1 MQWPDG
7 KDFAFTAFDDP
18 DAQTL
23 GGCRKVYDFLAEIG
37 LRTTI
42 GVWPCAPIREP
53 NSPGETCGTVEYL
66 RYIEEL
72 QGAGFEVGYH
82 NTTPH
87 SSTRDETAAGL
98 AAFRGYFG
106 AAPITMANHYNA
118 EAMYWGYHRLTGL
131 RRELYRAANLWR
143 STNEFF
149 GHIPDSIYFWGDL
162 CHEHVQYC
170 RNFVFDEINTLRACP
185 WMPYHDPERPYVRY
199 WYASSEGANVGSF
212 TRMISEENQD
222 RLEAERG
229 ACIMYAHFGHGFV
242 QNGDLDPRFRQLLTR
257 MGKKNGWFVP
267 VRTLL
272 GYLQSRQQTAIIT
285 ARQRTF
291 MEWRWLSRKLI
302 RGTS

>member
-1 MQWPDG
+1 MEWPDS
-7 KDFAFTAFDDP
+7 KDFAFTVFDDP

-23 GGCRKVYDFLAEIG
+23 AGCRKIYDFLAELG

-53 NSPGETCGTVEYL
+53 NSPGETCGNVEYL
-66 RYIEEL
+66 SYIQEL
-72 QGAGFEVGYH
+72 QRGGFEVGYH

-87 SSTRDETAAGL
+87 SSPRHEIAAGL
-98 AAFRGYFG
+98 TTFCGYFG

-118 EAMYWGYHRLTGL
+118 EAIYWGYHRLTGL
-131 RRELYRAANLWR
+131 RRHLYRAANLSR
-143 STNEFF
+143 RANQFS

-185 WMPYHDPERPYVRY
+185 WMPYCDPERPYVRY

-212 TRMISEENQD
+212 TRMISEEKQD

-242 QNGDLDPRFRQLLTR
+242 QNGDVEPRFRGLLTR
-257 MGKKNGWFVP
+257 LSKKNGWFVP

-272 GYLQSRQQTAIIT
+272 GYLQARRQTTIIT
-285 ARQRTF
+285 AGQRAP
-291 MEWRWLSRKLI
+291 MEWRWLTRKLI